1 MRTVA
6 ILTPPD
12 RLPGLPAAG
21 RALAW
26 LEKRSMKVRL
36 RTTDARRLRRP
47 ELGYAEEALAQGA
60 DLVLSLGGDGAML
73 AASRMA
79 ARWGIPVLGLH
90 LGGLGFLTQTSG
102 LSPEEALERT
112 LSGRYE
118 IEHRMMLSA
127 HVARGGKRV
136 QSLLALNDIVVRNGA
151 FSRLVRLTAKVND
164 RFLAVFPAD
173 GVIISTPTGSTAYSL
188 SAGGPIVEPTAE
200 VMLLTPI
207 CPHALAA
214 RPLVMPASERVEV
227 EVPALAPEEQVMVT
241 ADGQVAFCLAG
252 GDAITVRRAPR
263 RVRIVSLGD
272 LSFYERL
279 RGKLGWGGTGPT
291 Q

>member
-6 ILTPPD
+6 ILTAPD
-12 RLPGLPAAG
+12 RPPGLPATA

-26 LEKRSMKVRL
+26 LEKHRIKVRL
-36 RTTDARRLRRP
+36 RPADARRLRRP
-47 ELGYAEEALAQGA
+47 ELGYAEGQLAQGA

-73 AASRMA
+73 AASRLA
-79 ARWGIPVLGLH
+79 ARSGIPVLGLH
-90 LGGLGFLTQTSG
+90 LGGLGFLTQASG

-112 LSGRYE
+112 LSGRYK
-118 IEHRMMLSA
+118 IEQRMMLSA
-127 HVARGGKRV
+127 QVVRGGKRV

-151 FSRLVRLTAKVND
+151 FSRLVRLTAKVNG

-173 GVIISTPTGSTAYSL
+173 GIIVSTPTGSTAYSL
-188 SAGGPIVEPTAE
+188 SAGGPIVEPTAD

-214 RPLVMPASERVEV
+214 RPLVLPARERVEI

-241 ADGQVAFCLAG
+241 ADGQVGFCLASA
-252 GDAITVRRAPR
+252 DAINVRRAPR
-263 RVRIVSLGD
+263 SVKVVSLGD
-272 LSFYERL
+272 LGFYERL
-279 RGKLGWGGTGPT
+279 RGKLGWGGTAPT
-291 Q
+291 R